1 MREKVHTSV
10 WSRYPPPFSGMIK
23 GESYCFLGLTGQVVE
38 AVSVFVSLNKK
49 SCIAP
54 MGPINDIKNAKLY
67 KKELIFIIQIL
78 YVSRGRCLATMQLRR
93 ERKDRAVLIASC
105 KGDYIQGQLLS
116 CAWFLF

>member
-49 SCIAP
+49 SCVAP

-78 YVSRGRCLATMQLRR
+78 YVSRGRCLATMQLGR